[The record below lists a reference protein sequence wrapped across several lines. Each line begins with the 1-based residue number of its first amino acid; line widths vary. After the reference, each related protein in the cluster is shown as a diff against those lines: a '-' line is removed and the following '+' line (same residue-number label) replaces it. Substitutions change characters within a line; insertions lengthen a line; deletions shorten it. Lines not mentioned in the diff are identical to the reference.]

1 MRAQHL
7 GARLTDMN
15 GNAFRLYPTDGR
27 EPGAVTQ
34 RLALWS
40 LVALPAGAVAVVLL
54 LLRWD

>member
-1 MRAQHL
+1 
-7 GARLTDMN
+7 MN